1 MMAKPT
7 LVFDL
12 DGTLADT
19 APDLLS
25 SLNHCLTLEGI
36 EPVDGV
42 MLKSYVGQGA
52 RVMLERAF
60 VARRKP
66 LPVDKL
72 ETLQAIFF
80 EHYRSE
86 MPGKTL
92 LYPGVKRVM
101 NEFAGKGYL
110 LAICTNKLESMS
122 VRLLE
127 GLGVA
132 DQFASICGG
141 DTFSYRKPD
150 PRHLIDTI
158 TRAGGEA
165 DKAILIGD
173 SRTDIDTAKAA
184 GIPVIAVDFGYS
196 DRHVREF
203 EPSRIISHFDEITLD
218 FVERL
223 LRAAAANSTGKSR

>member
-1 MMAKPT
+1 MAQPT

-19 APDLLS
+19 APDLLA
-25 SLNHCLTLEGI
+25 SLNHCLELEGI
-36 EPVDGV
+36 EPVDPV
-42 MLKSYVGQGA
+42 TLKSYVGNGA
-52 RVMLERAF
+52 RVMIERAF
-60 VARRKP
+60 TARQKP
-66 LPVDKL
+66 LAVEKL
-72 ETLQAIFF
+72 DALQAEFLK
-80 EHYRSE
+80 HYIAE
-86 MPGKTL
+86 MPGKTA
-92 LYPGVKRVM
+92 LYPGVRRVM
-101 NEFAGKGYL
+101 DAFANEGYV

-132 DQFASICGG
+132 QAFAAICGG
-141 DTFSYRKPD
+141 DTFAYRKPD

-158 TRAGGEA
+158 M
-165 DKAILIGD
+165 IGD

-203 EPSRIISHFDEITLD
+203 EPSRIVSHFDEVTIDLVRD
-218 FVERL
+218 L
-223 LRAAAANSTGKSR
+223 MRAAAV